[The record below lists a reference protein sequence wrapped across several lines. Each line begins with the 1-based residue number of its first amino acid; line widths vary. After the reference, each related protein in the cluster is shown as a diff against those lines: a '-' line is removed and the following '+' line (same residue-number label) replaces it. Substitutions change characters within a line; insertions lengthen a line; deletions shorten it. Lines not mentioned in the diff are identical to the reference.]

1 VIEKLTEKIDLL
13 LCEPLLDDW
22 SKGFLESIKDQYI
35 KRSSLSE
42 RQLATFNKIQSRFS
56 PQEKEKLKKW
66 VDTYRSIHQKKARVI
81 AQYYTQT
88 SYFSD
93 IARNILERE
102 DYVPPYHRYKKMS
115 ENKYAEGVWRNR
127 MGDPKFLDGAKVQF
141 RSDRYNP
148 RRSNR
153 LAMVLNSEQV
163 IISHAKGAKR
173 YLVLLFGESNPV
185 VVEERHLKKPDRG
198 GKHFES
204 HN

>member
-1 VIEKLTEKIDLL
+1 MIEKLPEKIDLL

-66 VDTYRSIHQKKARVI
+66 VDTYRRYDQKKARVI
-81 AQYYTQT
+81 AEYYTRT

-102 DYVPPYHRYKKMS
+102 DYVPPLHRYKKMS
-115 ENKYAEGVWRNR
+115 ENKYAEGVWRNWTA
-127 MGDPKFLDGAKVQF
+127 DPKFPDGTKVQF

-153 LAMVLNSEQV
+153 QAMVLNSKQV
-163 IISHAKGAKR
+163 IISHAKGAKC

-185 VVEERHLKKPDRG
+185 AVEERQLKKPDKK
-198 GKHFES
+198 GKYV
-204 HN
+204 